1 MSVQVVYLILLLSA
15 VLLFK
20 DGEKDDM
27 RLDGW
32 MCEKDFGG

>member
-1 MSVQVVYLILLLSA
+1 MSVQVVYLILFLSA

-27 RLDGW
+27 RLDRW
-32 MCEKDFGG
+32 ICEKDLGG